1 MVNSILDKNI
11 KYAEKNALIEE
22 DINYETDLYE
32 ISLLG
37 IDIDIAVGMAKY
49 DYVEQNIIYY
59 PVYLVKES
67 LVVGQIGVYE
77 IVVSEM
83 VNVVDKDNMLDL
95 TLINKILPYSFVTKS
110 FISKEQKENVIICN
124 DGDDENDD
132 DNDGDGDGEKDK
144 DDEKLKPLSEQTI
157 ENAQEEQDEYKNT
170 PIKPLL
176 WINKFMQNNNYGLID
191 NEGKGDCL
199 FAVIRDALSEVKKEL
214 TVAKMRDMLADN
226 ATDAL
231 LTTYITLYQNIKT
244 ENNELTNELKTLVSR
259 HKKLKEELKQTKDVT
274 LQSQLLIRI
283 EELQKKHK
291 ETKQLSNHSKQILTE
306 FEFIKN
312 ITTLPKLKEKIKTC
326 QFWGDTWAISTLERV
341 LNIKLI
347 ILSND
352 SYDEEDE
359 DNVLQCGQLN
369 DTELENQGQFNPSH
383 YIIISHGQNHYK
395 LITYKNHRSFSY
407 VELPYDIKNL
417 IVNKCLEQIAGPYSI
432 IPEFLD
438 LNLKIE
444 KKTKKQSNITQS
456 ITTNTITNM
465 SEEQSTN
472 TTTTTTSQANE
483 STTIMQS
490 DLYIPNGTV
499 LQFYSKSNDKPAPG
513 MGAGEQLGVEGIAA
527 YSELKR
533 IISWRKMLSN
543 FWESSFVLHG
553 HKWLSVEHYY
563 QGSKFKKNNPE
574 FYLQFSLD
582 SNSELSK
589 NVLMS
594 KSAGGKTGK
603 FKGNLIRPKNIT
615 ADDDFFKGRG
625 DKEMEDAMYAKFTQN
640 EELKKVLLAT
650 KRAKLTHFTR
660 GSPPV
665 TFNNLMRVRQK
676 LL

>member
-32 ISLLG
+32 ISLFG
-37 IDIDIAVGMAKY
+37 VNIDIAVGMAKY
-49 DYVEQNIIYY
+49 DYIEQNIIYY

-67 LVVGQIGVYE
+67 FVVAQIGVYE

-83 VNVVDKDNMLDL
+83 INVVDKDNMLDL

-110 FISKEQKENVIICN
+110 FISKEQKENVIIC
-124 DGDDENDD
+124 DD
-132 DNDGDGDGEKDK
+132 DDADKEEILEKDPDESDK

-157 ENAQEEQDEYKNT
+157 ENAQQEQDEYKNT

-231 LTTYITLYQNIKT
+231 LTTYITLYENIKT

-259 HKKLKEELKQTKDVT
+259 HKKLKEELKQTKDVA

-291 ETKQLSNHSKQILTE
+291 ETKQLSNLSKKLLTE

-312 ITTLPKLKEKIKTC
+312 VTTLPVLKEKIKTC

-341 LNIKLI
+341 LNIKI
-347 ILSND
+347 IVLSSD
-352 SYDEEDE
+352 SYNEEDE

-369 DTELENQGQFNPSH
+369 DPELENQGQFNPSH

-395 LITYKNHRSFSY
+395 LITYKNHNSFSY

-438 LNLKIE
+438 LKI
-444 KKTKKQSNITQS
+444 KKETEKQSNITTS
-456 ITTNTITNM
+456 M
-465 SEEQSTN
+465 SDEQP
-472 TTTTTTSQANE
+472 AKE

-490 DLYIPNGTV
+490 DLYTPNGTV
-499 LQFYSKSNDKPAPG
+499 FQFYSKSGDTPAPG
-513 MGAGEQLGVEGIAA
+513 MGSGEQLGTEGIAA
-527 YSELKR
+527 YNELKS

-563 QGSKFKKNNPE
+563 QGSKFKKRNTE

-589 NVLMS
+589 NPLMA

-603 FKGNLIRPKNIT
+603 FKGKLIRPKNIT

-625 DKEMEDAMYAKFTQN
+625 DKEMEDAMYAKFSQN

-650 KRAKLTHFTR
+650 KRAKLIHFTR

-676 LL
+676 LR

>member
-1 MVNSILDKNI
+1 MVNSILDKTI

-22 DINYETDLYE
+22 DINYETELYE
-32 ISLLG
+32 ISLFG
-37 IDIDIAVGMAKY
+37 VDIDIAVGMAKY

-67 LVVGQIGVYE
+67 LVVAQIGIYE

-83 VNVVDKDNMLDL
+83 INVVDKDNMLDL

-110 FISKEQKENVIICN
+110 FISKEQKENEIMEKK
-124 DGDDENDD
+124 DT
-132 DNDGDGDGEKDK
+132 KDK
-144 DDEKLKPLSEQTI
+144 DEDKYKDEDKDKDEDEDEDKDSGKLKPLSEQTI
-157 ENAQEEQDEYKNT
+157 QNAQEEQKEYKNT

-176 WINKFMQNNNYGLID
+176 WINRFMQNNNYGLID

-199 FAVIRDALSEVKKEL
+199 FAVIRDALSEVNKEI
-214 TVAKMRDMLADN
+214 TVAEMRQKLADN

-231 LTTYITLYQNIKT
+231 LANYITLYQNIKT
-244 ENNELTNELKTLVSR
+244 ETTELTNELKTLGSR

-274 LQSQLLIRI
+274 LQSQLLTRI

-291 ETKQLSNHSKQILTE
+291 ETKRLSNNLKIILTE
-306 FEFIKN
+306 FEFMKN
-312 ITTLPKLKEKIKTC
+312 VTTLPKLKEIIKTC
-326 QFWGDTWAISTLERV
+326 EFWGDTWAITTLERV

-347 ILSND
+347 ILSED
-352 SYDEEDE
+352 VYDEEDE
-359 DNVLQCGQLN
+359 AHVLQCGQLN
-369 DTELENQGQFNPSH
+369 DTELEKQGQFNPSH
-383 YIIISHGQNHYK
+383 YIIINHGQNHYK
-395 LITYKNHRSFSY
+395 LITYKKHRIFSY
-407 VELPYDIKNL
+407 VELPYDIKQL
-417 IVNKCLEQIAGPYSI
+417 IVDKCLEKIAGPYSI

-438 LNLKIE
+438 LKFKFE
-444 KKTKKQSNITQS
+444 
-456 ITTNTITNM
+456 TNTNKQTT
-465 SEEQSTN
+465 SQSVSDVTK
-472 TTTTTTSQANE
+472 TTTSTSEKQP
-483 STTIMQS
+483 IMQS
-490 DLYIPNGTV
+490 DLYTSNGTV
-499 LQFYSKSNDKPAPG
+499 FQFYSKSNDKPAPG
-513 MGAGEQLGVEGIAA
+513 KGAGEQLGVEGIAV
-527 YSELKR
+527 YNELKG
-533 IISWRKMLSN
+533 ILSWRKMLSN
-543 FWESSFVLHG
+543 FWESPFVLHG

-589 NVLMS
+589 NVLMA
-594 KSAGGKTGK
+594 KSVGGKTGK
-603 FKGNLIRPKNIT
+603 FNGKLIRPKNIT
-615 ADDDFFKGRG
+615 ADSDFFNGRG
-625 DKEMEDAMYAKFTQN
+625 DKETEDAMYAKFSQN